1 MTQRYNKKT
10 EYANKR
16 EEIAEFSAECG
27 RQVGM
32 PEKWTYKKNA
42 GYNPA
47 EWTEKDG
54 EKKKI
59 PHSTKKEEAVF
70 ASSFLFIATMSRL

>member
-1 MTQRYNKKT
+1 MRPPSGHAGEMDIQ
-10 EYANKR
+10 
-16 EEIAEFSAECG
+16 
-27 RQVGM
+27 
-32 PEKWTYKKNA
+32 KNA